1 MSLLRIHTL
10 LFAGGTKNQQQWD
23 IFKDVDI
30 ISFQEQAHTDKY
42 LYRIDLS
49 FGCLKLKK

>member
-10 LFAGGTKNQQQWD
+10 LLQVAQKTNNSE
-23 IFKDVDI
+23 ILFKDVDI
-30 ISFQEQAHTDKY
+30 FSFQEQAHTDKY

-49 FGCLKLKK
+49 FGCL